1 MDLRTTIIIGIL
13 VGVLGTGFG
22 GALTFFIKSDSRK
35 MSSILGFSGGI
46 MLVAVF
52 MELVPEAIKIAGLF
66 NTIIGII
73 IGIIFLFTLDL
84 IMNIV
89 MPHNHCESRNYTRA
103 AILLFLAIASHNF
116 PEGMAIGSGYEASA
130 RVGFLLVLTLAIHNI
145 PEGMAVAT
153 TFRMSG
159 MSKTKAFISTLFAG
173 TPMAFGTL
181 TGTLLGQLSPE
192 WISISMGFAA
202 GAMIYT
208 VSHEILP
215 EACAQERGSPWG
227 LVWGFVAGS
236 ILFNLF

>member
-52 MELVPEAIKIAGLF
+52 MELVPEAIKIAGLV

-89 MPHNHCESRNYTRA
+89 MPQ
-103 AILLFLAIASHNF
+103 
-116 PEGMAIGSGYEASA
+116 
-130 RVGFLLVLTLAIHNI
+130 
-145 PEGMAVAT
+145 
-153 TFRMSG
+153 
-159 MSKTKAFISTLFAG
+159 
-173 TPMAFGTL
+173 
-181 TGTLLGQLSPE
+181 TLL
-192 WISISMGFAA
+192 
-202 GAMIYT
+202 
-208 VSHEILP
+208 
-215 EACAQERGSPWG
+215 
-227 LVWGFVAGS
+227 
-236 ILFNLF
+236 